1 MRPWFVQR
9 RVGNRREFV
18 QLNHHWTGS
27 CLACDPE
34 WKGSTNGASE
44 FSSRKEAEKAIRQHK
59 SAIEVKAGRRVRLTV
74 TQSAVW

>member
-1 MRPWFVQR
+1 MTWFIQR
-9 RVGNRREFV
+9 QVDNCHQFV

-34 WKGSTNGASE
+34 WKESTNGASE

-59 SAIEVKAGRRVRLTV
+59 SAIQIKAGRRVNLSV
-74 TQSAVW
+74 TRRAVW